1 MAKRLLTAFIGVIVG
16 VSIIVFDNIWLYT
29 VAISFFSAVAT
40 WEVIRTVKCDNH
52 KVLMILC
59 MLFSAGTPFVLLFGL
74 NYLIVPCFASFCML
88 IFGVMLAK
96 HKEIKFESIC
106 MCGGAATLIP
116 ASLSCIILLRY
127 TAPADNQPLG
137 IFFILYLL
145 FSAWFGDSGAYFVG
159 TFLGKHKLCPN
170 VSPKKTVE
178 GFIGGIVTVG
188 IVVLILCII
197 FNMLIFTDVQINYII
212 AVLIAMI
219 GSAFGVLGDLSAS
232 VIKREFGAKDFGT
245 LFPGHGGVLDRFDS
259 VLFVAPFIYIVYQY
273 ISPFAV

>member
-1 MAKRLLTAFIGVIVG
+1 MAKRLLTALIGIIVG

-29 VAISFFSAVAT
+29 IVISFFSVVAT
-40 WEVIRTVKCDNH
+40 WEVIRTVKCDRY
-52 KVLMILC
+52 KLLMIPC
-59 MLFSAGTPFVLLFGL
+59 MVFSAGVPFILIFGL
-74 NYLIVPCFASFCML
+74 SYLIAPCFAAFILML
-88 IFGVMLAK
+88 FGIMLAK
-96 HKEIKFESIC
+96 HKEIKFEYIS
-106 MCGGAATLIP
+106 MCGAASTLIP

-127 TAPADNQPLG
+127 TVPADSQAQG

-188 IVVLILCII
+188 IVVFLLCLIYNL
-197 FNMLIFTDVQINYII
+197 LIFTDIQINYII
-212 AVLIAMI
+212 AVIIAMI
-219 GSAFGVLGDLSAS
+219 ASVFGVLGDLSAS

-259 VLFVAPFIYIVYQY
+259 VLFVAPFIYIVYLY
-273 ISPFAV
+273 LSPFAA